1 MENPLRRLYIMKTKF
16 FIFIIL
22 LIIAMPPVIS
32 IAAELPH
39 VITYVLNNDN
49 LPVSD
54 AVIYLMPENG
64 TAPAVPPNT
73 HATMDQINKQYFP
86 RVLSVQKGTFVDFPN
101 MDNILHHVYSFSDA
115 KQFELPLYKGT
126 DSSPVLFDRV
136 GQVVLGCNIHD
147 WMIGY
152 IYVLDTPWFGKS
164 GDDGKARIIDV
175 KPGKYS
181 AHILH
186 PDEKGKKAPVQNITV
201 ADGKNTELKF
211 TINVKQKNNKE
222 RAPSPSGGPTY

>member
-1 MENPLRRLYIMKTKF
+1 MKPN
-16 FIFIIL
+16 IFVLTIL
-22 LIIAMPPVIS
+22 LLSVMSPAIS
-32 IAAELPH
+32 MAAELPH
-39 VITYVLNNDN
+39 VLAIVVNNDN
-49 LPVSD
+49 APVSD
-54 AVIYLMPENG
+54 AVIYLMPESG
-64 TAPAVPPNT
+64 TAPVVPPNT
-73 HATMDQINKQYFP
+73 HAAMDQINKQYFP
-86 RVLSVQKGTFVDFPN
+86 RVLPVQKGTFVDFPN
-101 MDNILHHVYSFSDA
+101 MDNILHHVYSFSEP

-126 DSSPVLFDRV
+126 NASPILFDRV

-175 KPGKYS
+175 KPGKYT
-181 AHILH
+181 AQILH
-186 PDEKGKKAPVQNITV
+186 PDEKGKRASVQNITV

-211 TINVKQKNNKE
+211 TINVKQKNNKD